1 MFLDEEIA
9 FVKSQI
15 EHHKRSVEHFR
26 TKNNDTKFRRHSGIL
41 RRFEDIL
48 LKMESANDPASVSLA
63 LTPENTKIGSRLGDV
78 MDLPEEMRAQLVSVQ
93 FDEAE
98 MQIVNLVKDSFG
110 GVATIDEIFV
120 GLYRAHDISSPREA
134 LANKIYRMTRKELL
148 FSVSG
153 RKGVYTTE
161 RPAVFKTGEKEAT

>member
-1 MFLDEEIA
+1 MFVDEEID

-15 EHHKRSVEHFR
+15 QHHKRSVEHFR
-26 TKNNDTKFRRHSGIL
+26 TKRDDTKMRRHIGIL
-41 RRFEDIL
+41 RRFEEIL
-48 LKMESANDPASVSLA
+48 PKMEAANQPGSVSLGMS
-63 LTPENTKIGSRLGDV
+63 LDNSKIGNRLGDV

-98 MQIVNLVKDSFG
+98 MQIINLVRDKFD

-120 GLYRAHDISSPREA
+120 GLYREHQVSSPRDA

-153 RKGVYTTE
+153 RKGVYTTQQ
-161 RPAVFKTGEKEAT
+161 PTTGSEADKKES